1 MSKKT
6 SPKKSAPAPVAQP
19 AISPKA
25 LIFLGVILV
34 VLTVT
39 TLVYQRETPFLPNQL
54 KTSLF
59 TDISKEDQS
68 SALVNSSLAYL
79 ANKDIM
85 KGYPDGSFQPEKTL
99 VRAEFLKILVAAVA
113 TGDIPDKKIL
123 CFSDVKIEDWFS
135 KYVCYGKEKGW
146 VAGYQ
151 DGTFKPGNT
160 INQAELMKILVTG
173 FGWNPEEF
181 KDQQL
186 PSGTDGQ
193 NWAAKYAKVM
203 IAKNIMTKSEIDFA
217 HLVTRK
223 EVATIIF
230 RALIV
235 DSLKIDAY
243 SESKIGIFFKLK
255 NVVISGEAMS
265 GITTGEPKP
274 KSKPKSK

>member
-1 MSKKT
+1 
-6 SPKKSAPAPVAQP
+6 
-19 AISPKA
+19 
-25 LIFLGVILV
+25 
-34 VLTVT
+34 
-39 TLVYQRETPFLPNQL
+39 
-54 KTSLF
+54 
-59 TDISKEDQS
+59 
-68 SALVNSSLAYL
+68 
-79 ANKDIM
+79 
-85 KGYPDGSFQPEKTL
+85 
-99 VRAEFLKILVAAVA
+99 
-113 TGDIPDKKIL
+113 
-123 CFSDVKIEDWFS
+123 
-135 KYVCYGKEKGW
+135 
-146 VAGYQ
+146 
-151 DGTFKPGNT
+151 
-160 INQAELMKILVTG
+160 MKILVTG